1 MSPFVV
7 LSIGADRTL
16 LGLRDQVLR
25 GAGYDV
31 QECDL
36 SRGCDVPVEVHFD
49 IVIFCHT
56 VRDEDKRRIIRAIRA
71 SKPAVP
77 VMLVRVNGAGSEL
90 VDASVHSLDGPK
102 VLIQCVRELLATQ
115 PRS

>member
-16 LGLRDQVLR
+16 LRLRDQVLR

-31 QECDL
+31 QECDV
-36 SRGCDVPVEVHFD
+36 SRGCDVPIEAHFD

-71 SKPAVP
+71 SKPSVP
-77 VMLVRVNGAGSEL
+77 VMLVRANGADSEL
-90 VDASVHSLDGPK
+90 VDASVHALDGPK
-102 VLIQCVRELLATQ
+102 ALVHCVRELLNTQ
-115 PRS
+115 SRS